1 MKSKKKLLLHILLL
15 LAWIIVGAILRISN
29 LDFKPPWSDEWAT
42 LVFSLGNSFRT
53 IPLDKIISLDTL
65 LSPLQLKSN
74 TTTQDV
80 INNLLT
86 ESTHPPLYFIL
97 THWWLNLLGSSGD
110 LVSIWLGR
118 LLSTLLGVL
127 AVPAIF
133 SLSWLLFRSQIVAHI
148 TAILIAVSPW
158 HIYLSQ
164 EARHYTLAM
173 LWIMASLGCLS
184 LAITYLKQQKK
195 IPLTLVIAWIIIN
208 SFGVATHYFLGLTL
222 VAETI
227 ILYVYW
233 VQDFLEHT
241 SNILKVSWQRIY
253 LAILGTFIGCSVWF
267 FTWGRIPDNQLTS
280 WIFEDNIWLEFYKP
294 LARLLL
300 WIVTMFTLLPVEGV
314 SEATAII
321 SGVII
326 LVFLGWISPKII
338 RGFKTCRNNLQ
349 FTILWQFIIGAIA
362 LILAPTYIFGADL
375 TLSARFQFIYFPG
388 LILLVGAILGYLWQE
403 GTIKSQGKKVVIVC
417 LVMGLCGSLTVINNY
432 GFQKV
437 ERPDLVVP
445 IIVEANSNIPEQT
458 PVIIATRHKSHG
470 QTGEMMSIAW
480 QFQELL
486 KQDKLTFQP
495 QFLLAHQE
503 GEAESMSD
511 RILQEIISS
520 LSRPFQ
526 LWLVNFS
533 ASGLSEQNC
542 LEDDQDKGRVTGY
555 KYKLYHCE
563 V

>member
-1 MKSKKKLLLHILLL
+1 MKYQKKLLTHILLL
-15 LAWIIVGAILRISN
+15 SVWIIMGAILRISN
-29 LDFKPPWSDEWAT
+29 LDLKPPWSDEWAT

-53 IPLDKIISLDTL
+53 IPLDEIISVDTL
-65 LSPLQLKSN
+65 LSPLQLHSN
-74 TTTQDV
+74 NTVQDV
-80 INNLLT
+80 VHNLLT

-97 THWWLNLLGSSGD
+97 THSWLKFLGTSGE

-118 LLSTLLGVL
+118 FLSTLLGVL
-127 AVPAIF
+127 GIPAIF
-133 SLSWLLFRSQIVAHI
+133 SLSCLLFRSAITAHI

-173 LWIMASLGCLS
+173 LWIMASLGCLNFT
-184 LAITYLKQQKK
+184 ITCLKQHKR
-195 IPLTLVIAWIIIN
+195 IPFTLVIAWIIVN
-208 SFGVATHYFLGLTL
+208 SCGVATHYFLGLTL

-227 ILYVYW
+227 VLSGYW
-233 VQDFLEHT
+233 LQEFLKDK
-241 SNILKVSWQRIY
+241 SNIFKLFWQRIY

-267 FTWGRIPDNQLTS
+267 FTWRSIPDNQLTS

-294 LARLLL
+294 LARLWI

-314 SEATAII
+314 AEVVAII
-321 SGVII
+321 SGAII
-326 LVFLGWISPKII
+326 LVVVGWMTPKLIK
-338 RGFKTCRNNLQ
+338 GFKAYSNNLQ
-349 FTILWQFIIGAIA
+349 FTILSRFVISAIA
-362 LILAPTYIFGADL
+362 LILTLTYIFGADL

-388 LILLVGAILGYLWQE
+388 IILLVGAILG
-403 GTIKSQGKKVVIVC
+403 KSQEKIAVIIC
-417 LVMGLCGSLTVINNY
+417 LLMGLCGSLTVINNY

-445 IIVEANSNIPEQT
+445 IIVEANSNITKQT

-470 QTGEMMSIAW
+470 QTGEMMSVAW
-480 QFQELL
+480 QFQELV
-486 KQDKLTFQP
+486 KQNKLTFQP

-503 GEAESMSD
+503 GEDETMSD
-511 RILQEIISS
+511 HTLQQTISS
-520 LSRPFQ
+520 LSSPFQ

-533 ASGLSEQNC
+533 APGLSAQNC
-542 LEDDQDKGRVTGY
+542 LEDEQYQGRVTGY

-563 V
+563 ANTNS